1 MKYFLDTEFIEAGR
15 YKPIT
20 LISIG
25 IVRED
30 GEQFY
35 AVSADFKEKDC
46 NAWVKANV
54 LPRIWSIQ
62 PIERQFKMPVGE
74 IASRVLAFIGND
86 KPEFWGYYADY
97 DWVVFCQMF
106 GAMIDL
112 PKGWPMYCRD
122 LKQLAD
128 DMGDVRIPKQ
138 GSDEHNALRDAHW
151 IWEAYRYLEG
161 SRSRPIWNGGLS

>member
-35 AVSADFKEKDC
+35 AVSADFRDRDGSD
-46 NAWVKANV
+46 WVKSNV
-54 LPRIWSIQ
+54 LPRLWSIQ
-62 PIERQFKMPVGE
+62 PIERQFKMPVAE
-74 IASRVLAFIGND
+74 IALQVRAFIGDD

-112 PKGWPMYCRD
+112 PKGWPRYCHD

-128 DMGDVRIPKQ
+128 EMEDTRIPKQ
-138 GSDEHNALRDAHW
+138 GADEHNALRDAYW
-151 IWEAYRYLEG
+151 NWEAYRYLDG
-161 SRSRPIWNGGLS
+161 MRTRPIWNGGL